1 MTLLSE
7 NNLRSSFIALS
18 RALDPR
24 EAPRRPDSG
33 MYINRDDYDKALD
46 KHAGEVTMREGRAIE
61 AAVSIAEEV
70 VVLFQRFVVSQER
83 MADAISAKIEQ
94 YKDKAE

>member
-24 EAPRRPDSG
+24 EAPRRPFTENYVSQQDF
-33 MYINRDDYDKALD
+33 DKALD
-46 KHAGEVTMREGRAIE
+46 KYDGERTMREGRAIE

-83 MADAISAKIEQ
+83 MADAITGK